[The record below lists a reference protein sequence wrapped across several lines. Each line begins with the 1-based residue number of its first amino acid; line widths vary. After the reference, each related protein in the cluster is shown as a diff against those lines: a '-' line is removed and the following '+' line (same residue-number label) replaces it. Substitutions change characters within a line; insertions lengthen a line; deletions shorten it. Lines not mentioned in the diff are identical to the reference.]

1 MSSQR
6 ASAVARNPALAG
18 PWRNTLLITNLPPN
32 VNIKNLLD
40 RITIA
45 GPFGKLYSA
54 HISTVNPWDPY
65 APPFP
70 HAVLAFFRNEDAL
83 HLHNFMNKMGICM
96 GRHVLVGQFARY
108 NFLPEVDVAE
118 DGNDQDPSRT
128 VLVTGPKWLMT
139 RDNLVTK
146 IKINHLKPFHRIV
159 QVKETAEERQFAVL
173 FTCYSNAKR
182 AISIFKSRKN
192 AVKAVYGRDPMA
204 VGVKTK
210 VDPADNT
217 SVTIKFSGWNVKRD
231 ETNGNAVEDQVHF
244 TQGQDNVA
252 VRFGR
257 VSTANDE
264 AELESDSDSSEEAN
278 STTVCESQEHEND
291 DADSESQENDS
302 DDADS
307 ESGSEVS
314 TVKTPNDVGWGWPA
328 SPVPA
333 DAWPKERITRVILVD
348 PVEEDTASNTS
359 VRPRERVWR
368 RKHRGST
375 LEDWNRPSTCCVM

>member
-6 ASAVARNPALAG
+6 ASAVARNPASPG

-54 HISTVNPWDPY
+54 HISNVNPWDSY

-96 GRHVLVGQFARY
+96 GKHVLVGQFASY
-108 NFLPEVDVAE
+108 SFIPQVDDAE

-139 RDNLVTK
+139 RANLATK
-146 IKINHLKPFHRIV
+146 IKINHLTPFHRII
-159 QVKETAEERQFAVL
+159 QVKEMAEERQFAVI
-173 FTCYSNAKR
+173 FTSYSDAKR
-182 AISIFKSRKN
+182 AISTFKNRKN

-217 SVTIKFSGWNVKRD
+217 SVTIKFSGWKIKSD
-231 ETNGNAVEDQVHF
+231 GTNDNAAEDQVHLSQ
-244 TQGQDNVA
+244 TQDNVA
-252 VRFGR
+252 DCFARA
-257 VSTANDE
+257 STAKDE
-264 AELESDSDSSEEAN
+264 AELEPDSDSSKETDSN
-278 STTVCESQEHEND
+278 TVCESHED
-291 DADSESQENDS
+291 EDTESDP
-302 DDADS
+302 
-307 ESGSEVS
+307 ESGDESS
-314 TVKTPNDVGWGWPA
+314 TVHAPNDLGGGCPA

-333 DAWPKERITRVILVD
+333 GAWPEEGTTRIISVD
-348 PVEEDTASNTS
+348 PVEEDTASDTD

-368 RKHRGST
+368 RKQRSNA
-375 LEDWNRPSTCCVM
+375 EEWARPLTCCVM